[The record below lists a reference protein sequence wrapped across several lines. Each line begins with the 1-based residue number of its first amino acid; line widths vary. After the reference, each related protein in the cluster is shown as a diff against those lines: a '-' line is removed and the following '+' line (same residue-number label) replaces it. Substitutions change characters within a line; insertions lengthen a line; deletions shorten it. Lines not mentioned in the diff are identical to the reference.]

1 MRSLRPKTIPLS
13 FPQIILPL
21 LLSAF
26 ICWLFCWL
34 LIKAL
39 FRPINPVKIVG
50 FKLQGIVPT
59 NQKMMA
65 EKIGSTVAK
74 ELINFSALQD
84 KITSPDNFNKL
95 KPEIE
100 THIDDF
106 LRVRLK
112 DTFPMLGMLIGDKT
126 INQLKTAFMGE
137 LENLFP
143 VIMKSYMSQLET
155 DLNIE
160 KTVADKIAA
169 ISIQKIEKAF
179 YLAAAE
185 QLIRVQLAAALF
197 GLMMGLLHLFLNCQ
211 LYR

>member
-1 MRSLRPKTIPLS
+1 M
-13 FPQIILPL
+13 
-21 LLSAF
+21 
-26 ICWLFCWL
+26 
-34 LIKAL
+34 
-39 FRPINPVKIVG
+39 
-50 FKLQGIVPT
+50 PT